1 MNPDQFVANHVK
13 SLPRSGIRDFFAI
26 VQEMPQA
33 ISLGIGEPD
42 FITPWK
48 IREASIF
55 ALEKGKTSYTDNRG
69 LLSLRKEI
77 SKYVS
82 SFFGPDYDPR
92 SEILVTVGVSE
103 AIDVAL
109 RAILNPGDKVL
120 YHEPCYVS
128 YAPSVSLAF
137 GQGIPVGTSPQQS
150 FSLNP
155 EAFEEAWEPGC
166 KILMLNFPT
175 NPTGGLSLIHI

>member
-1 MNPDQFVANHVK
+1 MNPENYVAEHVK

-26 VQEMPQA
+26 VSEMPQA

-42 FITPWK
+42 FVTPWK

-69 LLSLRKEI
+69 SLSLRKEI
-77 SKYVS
+77 SSYVA
-82 SFFGPDYDPR
+82 SFFGPEYDPQ

-128 YAPSVSLAF
+128 YAPSVSLAH
-137 GQGIPVGTSPQQS
+137 GVAIPVGTNSEHS
-150 FSLNP
+150 FSLEKLKRSSFNLFCATDP
-155 EAFEEAWEPGC
+155 SFVST
-166 KILMLNFPT
+166 LT
-175 NPTGGLSLIHI
+175 T